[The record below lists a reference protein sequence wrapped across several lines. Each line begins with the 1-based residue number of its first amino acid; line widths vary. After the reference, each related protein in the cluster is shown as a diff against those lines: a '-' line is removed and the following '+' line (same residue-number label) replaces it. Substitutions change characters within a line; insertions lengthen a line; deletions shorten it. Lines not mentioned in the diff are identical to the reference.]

1 MMSFSKRLACYL
13 AAGLSLQAIVACTS
27 RSGIHISLADGR
39 WFINGEVT
47 YQGAPVEGLLLNVRM
62 VNSTFEDATKPEFN
76 IDGNTDKFVAS
87 IPEYVAA
94 GVRAFTLNFQGGMP
108 GYEGAVNSAFNP
120 DGSLRQSYL
129 DRIERVVKAC
139 DRAGAAVILGCFYQR
154 QDQILED
161 EAAVRAAVVNAA
173 KWIRERN
180 LTNVLLE
187 IANEHRHRGF
197 DHEIIRTPEGMA
209 ELIRLARTENADLL
223 VSASGLGNGRI
234 DSLVAEASDYIL
246 IHFNS
251 TPVEEIQLRV
261 DALKRYNKAIVCNED
276 NKVDAEAV
284 RAFTAAVQAGC
295 SWGYMNNSVNQYVPF
310 EFNGVEDDPVL
321 YGAMKGLT
329 SSQPVNSR
337 TQLEKDNSIL
347 KND

>member
-1 MMSFSKRLACYL
+1 MVLTKRQTCFLIV
-13 AAGLSLQAIVACTS
+13 SLLLLTIVACTS
-27 RSGIHISLADGR
+27 QSRTHISLSNGK

-47 YQGAPVEGLLLNVRM
+47 YQGAPVEGRLLNVRM
-62 VNSTFEDATKPEFN
+62 VNSTFEDRAKPEFS
-76 IDGNTDKFVAS
+76 IDENTDKFVAG

-139 DRAGAAVILGCFYQR
+139 DRVGAAVILGCFYQR

-197 DHEIIRTPEGMA
+197 DHKIIHTPEGVA
-209 ELIRLARTENADLL
+209 ELIRLARSENADLL

-261 DALKRYNKAIVCNED
+261 DALKKYNKPIVCNED
-276 NKVDAEAV
+276 DKVGAEAV
-284 RAFTAAVQAGC
+284 QALKAAVQAGC
-295 SWGYMNNSVNQYVPF
+295 SWGCMNNDVNQYVPF
-310 EFNGVEDDPVL
+310 EFNGTKDDPVL
-321 YGAMKGLT
+321 YGAMKGLAAPQ
-329 SSQPVNSR
+329 SINSR
-337 TQLEKDNSIL
+337 TQ
-347 KND
+347 

>member
-1 MMSFSKRLACYL
+1 MVLTKRQTYFLIV
-13 AAGLSLQAIVACTS
+13 GLLLLTIVACTS
-27 RSGIHISLADGR
+27 QSRTHISLYDGR
-39 WFINGEVT
+39 WLINGEVT

-76 IDGNTDKFVAS
+76 IDGNTDKFVAR

-94 GVRAFTLNFQGGMP
+94 GVRAFTLNLQGGMP
-108 GYEGAVNSAFNP
+108 GYEGAVNSAFSP

-154 QDQILED
+154 QDQVLED
-161 EAAVRAAVVNAA
+161 EAAVRTGVVNAA
-173 KWIRERN
+173 RWIRERN

-187 IANEHRHRGF
+187 IANEYGHRGF
-197 DHEIIRTPEGMA
+197 DHEIISTPDGMA
-209 ELIRLARTENADLL
+209 ELIRLARTENANLL

-234 DSLVAEASDYIL
+234 DSLVAEAADFIL

-251 TPVEEIQLRV
+251 TPVEDIPLRV
-261 DALKRYNKAIVCNED
+261 NALKKYNKAIVCNED
-276 NKVDAEAV
+276 DKVGAEAV
-284 RAFTAAVQAGC
+284 RALKAAVWAGC
-295 SWGYMNNSVNQYVPF
+295 SWGYMNNDVNQYVPF

-321 YGAMKGLT
+321 YRAMKGLT
-329 SSQPVNSR
+329 SFQPVNSR
-337 TQLEKDNSIL
+337 AQSEKDNSIL